1 MREYSTSL
9 GGILS
14 AMASAAQPMGDP
26 YQVLK
31 VTGEWNSKTTEDYI
45 GMCKAEITGSKEI
58 QQDLAYMA
66 GQWRDTVVREIGR
79 ERYNE
84 LSEQL
89 GGDLAY
95 AYMDYRVEE
104 LMIDRLVKERMP
116 KSSADYIIRKAAESS
131 LLGLSQ
137 TLNRS
142 PLAEEIEARGEAA
155 YRPKGWEKGA
165 GRVLGATA
173 DAVMMGGAGSW
184 ATLAK
189 FVGAD
194 VAISAVASRFEP
206 EKSPKLSVEQC
217 ISKGVFGSE
226 RNVFTDFRKE
236 AATVQTGDSALIVA
250 ANEQLKKKIPVMNFN
265 FLEWMQTPKFT
276 PFQMSEKPGHPE
288 KKNER
293 AERYKDVPLIVAPGQ
308 EEAYLKHLEKYKN
321 ATAVKSTKES
331 TQPEMEQREKVEK
344 EERQVVIPHEEE
356 KQEREA
362 VQTNTNGWSGLLG
375 TLGLEGLG
383 DITGNLGYVMA
394 MLPDILLGAFTGK
407 TQSLRFGDNLLP
419 IASIVAGLFVRNP
432 LLKMLLV
439 GLGGANLLN
448 KAGHEALGRPMPS
461 ADVHTENQYRRY
473 PDEPLNSRIVNPV
486 LQGSTLI
493 ATIDRVPCTIQL
505 TPTVAEAY
513 RAGALPLNTLANA
526 VLAKS
531 DQLRHIALNSG
542 SVNTAA
548 EIEFPKLQEIG
559 GTLTLESNSNANNIA
574 FPSLK
579 KILGSCSVTTTD
591 LKNDIEFTNLESIG
605 TDGADEQIKFEIEAT
620 NILCPKLK
628 TINGKFDIATS
639 SFMFGMEV
647 DKVSYPN
654 VESISENLS
663 ITCPYSDFG
672 SNGILSIDFSGLKSV
687 KGISISGQG
696 DVTDFSSFKYLF
708 ENNVLT
714 GESQWSVKECGY
726 NPTFQEMKDG
736 KYKLAE

>member
-1 MREYSTSL
+1 MDGIRHSRQFAEMERLVSDYFHCHLAPVMSKTQAYLTKKQGEEMREYSTSL

-66 GQWRDTVVREIGR
+66 GQWRDTVVQEIGR
-79 ERYNE
+79 KRYDE

-137 TLNRS
+137 TFNRS
-142 PLAEEIEARGEAA
+142 PLAVEIEARGEAA

-173 DAVMMGGAGSW
+173 DTVMMGGVGSW

-206 EKSPKLSVEQC
+206 EKPDTLSVEEC

-236 AATVQTGDSALIVA
+236 ATTMQTGKSELITA
-250 ANEQLKKKIPVMNFN
+250 ANEQLKKKTPVISFN
-265 FLEWMQTPKFT
+265 FSEWLQTRNHT
-276 PFQMSEKPGHPE
+276 PFFWMTGQDEKEPD
-288 KKNER
+288 R
-293 AERYKDVPLIVAPGQ
+293 AERYKDVPLVVAPGQ

-321 ATAVKSTKES
+321 ATTVTATKES

-344 EERQVVIPHEEE
+344 EERQTVIPHEE
-356 KQEREA
+356 KTREEPL
-362 VQTNTNGWSGLLG
+362 VQANTNGLSGLLG

-461 ADVHTENQYRRY
+461 SAGHTENQYRRY
-473 PDEPLNSRIVNPV
+473 PDEPLNPRIVNPV

-531 DQLRHIALNSG
+531 DQLNRIASQNY
-542 SVNTAA
+542 
-548 EIEFPKLQEIG
+548 
-559 GTLTLESNSNANNIA
+559 
-574 FPSLK
+574 
-579 KILGSCSVTTTD
+579 D
-591 LKNDIEFTNLESIG
+591 
-605 TDGADEQIKFEIEAT
+605 DGQRE
-620 NILCPKLK
+620 
-628 TINGKFDIATS
+628 TIVRTR
-639 SFMFGMEV
+639 
-647 DKVSYPN
+647 
-654 VESISENLS
+654 
-663 ITCPYSDFG
+663 
-672 SNGILSIDFSGLKSV
+672 GI
-687 KGISISGQG
+687 Q
-696 DVTDFSSFKYLF
+696 
-708 ENNVLT
+708 
-714 GESQWSVKECGY
+714 
-726 NPTFQEMKDG
+726 
-736 KYKLAE
+736 

>member
-1 MREYSTSL
+1 MDGIRHSRQFAEIERLVSDYFHCHLAPVMSKTQAFLTKKQGEEMREYSTSL

-362 VQTNTNGWSGLLG
+362 VQTNTNGWSGLLS

-439 GLGGANLLN
+439 GLGGKIIQGIQEKTGATVSIDEVDGVGKIEISGTN
-448 KAGHEALGRPMPS
+448 K
-461 ADVHTENQYRRY
+461 
-473 PDEPLNSRIVNPV
+473 
-486 LQGSTLI
+486 
-493 ATIDRVPCTIQL
+493 ATIDAAVKAIKAIVAVP
-505 TPTVAEAY
+505 
-513 RAGALPLNTLANA
+513 
-526 VLAKS
+526 
-531 DQLRHIALNSG
+531 
-542 SVNTAA
+542 
-548 EIEFPKLQEIG
+548 EIG
-559 GTLTLESNSNANNIA
+559 EVYEGKISSIMPYGAFVEFMPGKDGLLHISEIDWKRLETVEQAG
-574 FPSLK
+574 LK
-579 KILGSCSVTTTD
+579 EGDTVSVK
-591 LKNDIEFTNLESIG
+591 LVDI
-605 TDGADEQIKFEIEAT
+605 D
-620 NILCPKLK
+620 PK
-628 TINGKFDIATS
+628 TGKFKLS
-639 SFMFGMEV
+639 R
-647 DKVSYPN
+647 KVLLPKPEGYEERPPRP
-654 VESISENLS
+654 ER
-663 ITCPYSDFG
+663 
-672 SNGILSIDFSGLKSV
+672 
-687 KGISISGQG
+687 G
-696 DVTDFSSFKYLF
+696 DRGPRPDRGDRGDRGPRQDRGDRGPRREYR
-708 ENNVLT
+708 
-714 GESQWSVKECGY
+714 
-726 NPTFQEMKDG
+726 D
-736 KYKLAE
+736 

>member
-1 MREYSTSL
+1 MDGIKHSRQFAEMERLVSDYFHCHLAPVMSKTQAFLTKKQGEEMREYSTSL

-45 GMCKAEITGSKEI
+45 AMCKAEITGSKEI
-58 QQDLAYMA
+58 QQDLAYIS

-79 ERYNE
+79 ERYDE

-142 PLAEEIEARGEAA
+142 PLSEEIEARGEAA

-173 DAVMMGGAGSW
+173 DTVMMGGVGSW

-206 EKSPKLSVEQC
+206 EKPDTLSVEQC

-236 AATVQTGDSALIVA
+236 AATMQTGKSELITA
-250 ANEQLKKKIPVMNFN
+250 ANEQLKKKTPVVSFN
-265 FLEWMQTPKFT
+265 FSEWLQTRNHT
-276 PFQMSEKPGHPE
+276 PFFWMTGQDEKEPD
-288 KKNER
+288 R
-293 AERYKDVPLIVAPGQ
+293 AERYKDVPLVVAPGR
-308 EEAYLKHLEKYKN
+308 EEAYLNDL
-321 ATAVKSTKES
+321 VKKSNVAAANPKKES
-331 TQPEMEQREKVEK
+331 TETEQREKVEK
-344 EERQVVIPHEEE
+344 EERQTVIPHEE
-356 KQEREA
+356 KTQEEPP
-362 VQTNTNGWSGLLG
+362 VQTNTKGWSGLLG

-531 DQLRHIALNSG
+531 DQLRHIASQNY
-542 SVNTAA
+542 
-548 EIEFPKLQEIG
+548 
-559 GTLTLESNSNANNIA
+559 
-574 FPSLK
+574 
-579 KILGSCSVTTTD
+579 D
-591 LKNDIEFTNLESIG
+591 
-605 TDGADEQIKFEIEAT
+605 DGQRE
-620 NILCPKLK
+620 
-628 TINGKFDIATS
+628 TIVRTR
-639 SFMFGMEV
+639 
-647 DKVSYPN
+647 
-654 VESISENLS
+654 
-663 ITCPYSDFG
+663 
-672 SNGILSIDFSGLKSV
+672 GI
-687 KGISISGQG
+687 Q
-696 DVTDFSSFKYLF
+696 
-708 ENNVLT
+708 
-714 GESQWSVKECGY
+714 
-726 NPTFQEMKDG
+726 
-736 KYKLAE
+736 

>member
-1 MREYSTSL
+1 MDGIRHSRQFAEIERLVSDYFHCHLAPVMSKTQAFLTKKQGEEMREYSTSL

-14 AMASAAQPMGDP
+14 AMASAAQPMSDP

-116 KSSADYIIRKAAESS
+116 KSSAEYIIRKAAESS

-137 TLNRS
+137 TLNHS
-142 PLAEEIEARGEAA
+142 PLSEEIEARGEAA

-173 DAVMMGGAGSW
+173 DTVMMGGVGSW

-206 EKSPKLSVEQC
+206 EKPDTLSVEQC

-236 AATVQTGDSALIVA
+236 AATMQTGKSELITA
-250 ANEQLKKKIPVMNFN
+250 ANEQLKKKTPVVSFN
-265 FLEWMQTPKFT
+265 FSEWLQIRNHT
-276 PFQMSEKPGHPE
+276 PFFWMTGQDEKEPD
-288 KKNER
+288 R
-293 AERYKDVPLIVAPGQ
+293 AERYKDVPLVVAPGR
-308 EEAYLKHLEKYKN
+308 EEAYLNDLAKKSN
-321 ATAVKSTKES
+321 VAAATPQKES
-331 TQPEMEQREKVEK
+331 TETEQREKVEK
-344 EERQVVIPHEEE
+344 EERQTVIPHEE
-356 KQEREA
+356 KTQEEPP
-362 VQTNTNGWSGLLG
+362 VQTNTRGWSGLFG

-448 KAGHEALGRPMPS
+448 KAGHEALGRPMSSS
-461 ADVHTENQYRRY
+461 AGHTENQYRRY

-531 DQLRHIALNSG
+531 DQLNRIASQNY
-542 SVNTAA
+542 
-548 EIEFPKLQEIG
+548 
-559 GTLTLESNSNANNIA
+559 
-574 FPSLK
+574 
-579 KILGSCSVTTTD
+579 D
-591 LKNDIEFTNLESIG
+591 
-605 TDGADEQIKFEIEAT
+605 DGQRE
-620 NILCPKLK
+620 
-628 TINGKFDIATS
+628 TIVRTR
-639 SFMFGMEV
+639 
-647 DKVSYPN
+647 
-654 VESISENLS
+654 
-663 ITCPYSDFG
+663 
-672 SNGILSIDFSGLKSV
+672 GI
-687 KGISISGQG
+687 Q
-696 DVTDFSSFKYLF
+696 
-708 ENNVLT
+708 
-714 GESQWSVKECGY
+714 
-726 NPTFQEMKDG
+726 
-736 KYKLAE
+736 

>member
-1 MREYSTSL
+1 MDGIRHSRQFAEIERLVSDYFHCHLAPVMSKTQAFLTKKQGEEMREYSTSL

-66 GQWRDTVVREIGR
+66 GQWRDTVVQEIGR
-79 ERYNE
+79 KRYDE

-173 DAVMMGGAGSW
+173 DTVMMGGVGSW

-206 EKSPKLSVEQC
+206 KKPDTLSVEQC

-226 RNVFTDFRKE
+226 RNVFADFRKE
-236 AATVQTGDSALIVA
+236 AATMQTGKSELITA
-250 ANEQLKKKIPVMNFN
+250 ANEQLKKKTPVVSFN
-265 FLEWMQTPKFT
+265 FSEWLQTRNHT
-276 PFQMSEKPGHPE
+276 PFFWMTGQDEKEPD
-288 KKNER
+288 R
-293 AERYKDVPLIVAPGQ
+293 AERYKDVPLVVAPGR
-308 EEAYLKHLEKYKN
+308 EEAYLNDLAK
-321 ATAVKSTKES
+321 KSNMAAANPQKES
-331 TQPEMEQREKVEK
+331 TETEQREKVEK
-344 EERQVVIPHEEE
+344 EERQTVIPHEE
-356 KQEREA
+356 KTQEEPP
-362 VQTNTNGWSGLLG
+362 VQTNTKGWSGLLG

-439 GLGGANLLN
+439 GLGGVNLLN

-461 ADVHTENQYRRY
+461 ADGHTENQYRRY

-531 DQLRHIALNSG
+531 DQLNRIASQNY
-542 SVNTAA
+542 
-548 EIEFPKLQEIG
+548 
-559 GTLTLESNSNANNIA
+559 
-574 FPSLK
+574 
-579 KILGSCSVTTTD
+579 D
-591 LKNDIEFTNLESIG
+591 
-605 TDGADEQIKFEIEAT
+605 DGQRE
-620 NILCPKLK
+620 
-628 TINGKFDIATS
+628 TIVRTR
-639 SFMFGMEV
+639 
-647 DKVSYPN
+647 
-654 VESISENLS
+654 
-663 ITCPYSDFG
+663 
-672 SNGILSIDFSGLKSV
+672 GI
-687 KGISISGQG
+687 Q
-696 DVTDFSSFKYLF
+696 
-708 ENNVLT
+708 
-714 GESQWSVKECGY
+714 
-726 NPTFQEMKDG
+726 
-736 KYKLAE
+736 

>member
-1 MREYSTSL
+1 MDGIRHSRQFAEIERLVSDYFHCHLAPVMSKTQAFLTKKQGEEMREYSTSL

-14 AMASAAQPMGDP
+14 AMASAAQPMSDP

-79 ERYNE
+79 ERYDE

-137 TLNRS
+137 TLNHS
-142 PLAEEIEARGEAA
+142 PLSEEIEARGEAA

-173 DAVMMGGAGSW
+173 DTVMMGGVGSW

-206 EKSPKLSVEQC
+206 EKPDTLSVEQC

-236 AATVQTGDSALIVA
+236 AATMQTGKSELITA
-250 ANEQLKKKIPVMNFN
+250 ANEQLKKKTPVVSFN
-265 FLEWMQTPKFT
+265 FSEWLQIRNHT
-276 PFQMSEKPGHPE
+276 PFFWMTGQDEKEPD
-288 KKNER
+288 R
-293 AERYKDVPLIVAPGQ
+293 AERYKDVPLVVAPGR
-308 EEAYLKHLEKYKN
+308 EEAYLNDLAKKSN
-321 ATAVKSTKES
+321 VAAATPQKES
-331 TQPEMEQREKVEK
+331 TETEQREKVEK
-344 EERQVVIPHEEE
+344 EERQTVIPHEE
-356 KQEREA
+356 KTQEEPP
-362 VQTNTNGWSGLLG
+362 VQTNTRGWSGLFG

-448 KAGHEALGRPMPS
+448 KAGHEALGRPMSSS
-461 ADVHTENQYRRY
+461 AGHTENQYRRY

-531 DQLRHIALNSG
+531 DQLNRIASQNY
-542 SVNTAA
+542 
-548 EIEFPKLQEIG
+548 
-559 GTLTLESNSNANNIA
+559 
-574 FPSLK
+574 
-579 KILGSCSVTTTD
+579 D
-591 LKNDIEFTNLESIG
+591 
-605 TDGADEQIKFEIEAT
+605 DGQRE
-620 NILCPKLK
+620 
-628 TINGKFDIATS
+628 TIVRTR
-639 SFMFGMEV
+639 
-647 DKVSYPN
+647 
-654 VESISENLS
+654 
-663 ITCPYSDFG
+663 
-672 SNGILSIDFSGLKSV
+672 GI
-687 KGISISGQG
+687 Q
-696 DVTDFSSFKYLF
+696 
-708 ENNVLT
+708 
-714 GESQWSVKECGY
+714 
-726 NPTFQEMKDG
+726 
-736 KYKLAE
+736 

>member
-45 GMCKAEITGSKEI
+45 AMCKAEITGSKEI
-58 QQDLAYMA
+58 QQDLAYIS

-79 ERYNE
+79 ERYDE

-206 EKSPKLSVEQC
+206 EKPDTLSVEQC

-236 AATVQTGDSALIVA
+236 AATMQTGKSELITA
-250 ANEQLKKKIPVMNFN
+250 ANEQLKKKTPVVSFN
-265 FLEWMQTPKFT
+265 FSEWLQTRNHT
-276 PFQMSEKPGHPE
+276 PFFWMTGQDEKEPD
-288 KKNER
+288 R
-293 AERYKDVPLIVAPGQ
+293 AERYKDVPLVVAPGQ

-321 ATAVKSTKES
+321 ATAAKSPKES
-331 TQPEMEQREKVEK
+331 SRPEMEQREKVEK
-344 EERQVVIPHEEE
+344 EERQVVIPREEE
-356 KQEREA
+356 KQKREA
-362 VQTNTNGWSGLLG
+362 VQTNTNGWSGLLS

-461 ADVHTENQYRRY
+461 ATEHTEKQYRHY
-473 PDEPLNSRIVNPV
+473 PDEPLNPRIVNPV

-531 DQLRHIALNSG
+531 DQLRHIASQNYDDG
-542 SVNTAA
+542 Q
-548 EIEFPKLQEIG
+548 QE
-559 GTLTLESNSNANNIA
+559 
-574 FPSLK
+574 
-579 KILGSCSVTTTD
+579 
-591 LKNDIEFTNLESIG
+591 
-605 TDGADEQIKFEIEAT
+605 
-620 NILCPKLK
+620 
-628 TINGKFDIATS
+628 TIVRTR
-639 SFMFGMEV
+639 
-647 DKVSYPN
+647 
-654 VESISENLS
+654 
-663 ITCPYSDFG
+663 
-672 SNGILSIDFSGLKSV
+672 GI
-687 KGISISGQG
+687 Q
-696 DVTDFSSFKYLF
+696 
-708 ENNVLT
+708 
-714 GESQWSVKECGY
+714 
-726 NPTFQEMKDG
+726 
-736 KYKLAE
+736 